1 MHILR
6 FADATGARGQADAT
20 GAHGRLGGVDGQIR
34 SGRYREREGE
44 AWQGKREK
52 EWPCFGLYSRVPK
65 MCFLGSA

>member
-6 FADATGARGQADAT
+6 FADATWARGQADAT
-20 GAHGRLGGVDGQIR
+20 GARGRLGGVDGQIR

-52 EWPCFGLYSRVPK
+52 NGLGLV
-65 MCFLGSA
+65 CILEFLKCVF